1 VDEEE
6 GKANDPEHES
16 FDEQETFFE
25 HYDIEKIVT
34 LKCIA
39 VSCNKLRDRKFLLK

>member
-1 VDEEE
+1 MSGEEE
-6 GKANDPEHES
+6 VN
-16 FDEQETFFE
+16 TFFE

-39 VSCNKLRDRKFLLK
+39 VTCNKLRGRRFMLKKIPDEVI